1 MTDIMFYASFTASKV
16 GKTGL
21 TVTVDVHRVTR
32 SSGASSEVVTAAA
45 MAEIGDGM
53 YSYRLASADL
63 TLYDYVAI
71 AKTADTSVDQ
81 QHLAALWTNYAT
93 GAAVAGDAMTLAN
106 DAVSAA
112 AIATGAIDADA
123 LSTDAVTEIS
133 AGNWSYQSSM
143 MTVAG
148 SIGKWIIDHLDA
160 LISSRA
166 AAGDQMNLVDA
177 PNATAITAIQAG
189 LAAAGDEMDLVDAP
203 NTTALTAIS
212 TSNWTFAGAA
222 GRTLT
227 SLGTLLNSIPQAIWE
242 YARRTLTQTAAQV
255 AAAVAG
261 PELAVTRFCTF
272 ENEFEDLTI
281 PATWQVMWLTAK
293 RSKKDRDANA
303 QFMVRVTNGGAASD
317 GGQYYNKTAATSTTM
332 AYASLTVDQPG
343 GSVALLIMDEGT
355 ALLADGSYHYDIKY
369 LETDGSIHQLAGEAD
384 FEIDSS
390 YTQAVA

>member
-1 MTDIMFYASFTASKV
+1 MMVDTTDK
-16 GKTGL
+16 
-21 TVTVDVHRVTR
+21 
-32 SSGASSEVVTAAA
+32 
-45 MAEIGDGM
+45 DG
-53 YSYRLASADL
+53 
-63 TLYDYVAI
+63 
-71 AKTADTSVDQ
+71 
-81 QHLAALWTNYAT
+81 
-93 GAAVAGDAMTLAN
+93 
-106 DAVSAA
+106 
-112 AIATGAIDADA
+112 
-123 LSTDAVTEIS
+123 
-133 AGNWSYQSSM
+133 YQSSM

-212 TSNWTFAGAA
+212 TANWTFAGAA

-261 PELAVTRFCTF
+261 PNLAVTRFCTF
-272 ENEFEDLTI
+272 ETEFEDLTI
-281 PATWQVMWLTAK
+281 PATWQVMWLAAK

-303 QFMVRVTNGGAASD
+303 QFMVRVTNGGALTD
-317 GGQYYNKTAATSTTM
+317 GGQYYNRTAANSTTR

-343 GSVALLIMDEGT
+343 GSVALLIQDEGT

-384 FEIDSS
+384 FEVDSS